1 MVHPGGASPIG
12 GAGQTAVDDGLAGRL
27 HQAGRGAVIKV
38 SSHRRFRAR
47 FAWLA
52 LFALLSNA
60 LLPAVVVAAVGGL
73 NPAYDS
79 LRLGLC
85 RASPDGDSPG
95 KAKPGLSVHHCALCT
110 AAPDILSP
118 GGSAAVARPPMV
130 AVAAFALRRTT
141 ALGDRWRNYRTQPRA
156 PPATA

>member
-1 MVHPGGASPIG
+1 MM
-12 GAGQTAVDDGLAGRL
+12 
-27 HQAGRGAVIKV
+27 KV
-38 SSHRRFRAR
+38 APHRRLRAR

-60 LLPAVVVAAVGGL
+60 VLPTVLVAAVGGL

-85 RASPDGDSPG
+85 RASPDGESPG
-95 KAKPGLSVHHCALCT
+95 KAKPGLSVHHCALCA

-118 GGSAAVARPPMV
+118 GGSAAVA
-130 AVAAFALRRTT
+130 AAHGSPRGARGAPDDGARRSL
-141 ALGDRWRNYRTQPRA
+141 A
-156 PPATA
+156 

>member
-1 MVHPGGASPIG
+1 M
-12 GAGQTAVDDGLAGRL
+12 
-27 HQAGRGAVIKV
+27 IKV
-38 SSHRRFRAR
+38 ISHRRFGAR

-60 LLPAVVVAAVGGL
+60 GLPAVLVAAVEGL

-85 RASPDGDSPG
+85 RASPNGDSPG
-95 KAKPGLSVHHCALCT
+95 KAKPGLPVHHCALCT
-110 AAPDILSP
+110 AAPDGLSP
-118 GGSAAVARPPMV
+118 EGSAAVARQPMV
-130 AVAAFALRRTT
+130 ALAALVVRRTT

-156 PPATA
+156 PPAAA

>member
-1 MVHPGGASPIG
+1 MG

-27 HQAGRGAVIKV
+27 RQVGRGAVIKV
-38 SSHRRFRAR
+38 SSHRRFGAR

-60 LLPAVVVAAVGGL
+60 GLPAVVVAAVGGL

-85 RASPDGDSPG
+85 GASSGGDSPG

-110 AAPDILSP
+110 AADILSP

-130 AVAAFALRRTT
+130 AVAAIALRRTT

-156 PPATA
+156 PPAAA

>member
-1 MVHPGGASPIG
+1 MM
-12 GAGQTAVDDGLAGRL
+12 
-27 HQAGRGAVIKV
+27 KV
-38 SSHRRFRAR
+38 PPHRRLRAR

-60 LLPAVVVAAVGGL
+60 VLPTVLVAAVGGL

-85 RASPDGDSPG
+85 RASPDGESPG

-110 AAPDILSP
+110 AAPDILPP

>member
-1 MVHPGGASPIG
+1 MM
-12 GAGQTAVDDGLAGRL
+12 
-27 HQAGRGAVIKV
+27 KV
-38 SSHRRFRAR
+38 APHRRLRAR

-60 LLPAVVVAAVGGL
+60 VLPTVLVAAVGGL

-85 RASPDGDSPG
+85 RASPDGESPG
-95 KAKPGLSVHHCALCT
+95 KAKPGLSVHHCALCA

-130 AVAAFALRRTT
+130 ALAAPAVRRTM
-141 ALGDRWRNYRTQPRA
+141 ALGARWRDYRTQPRA
-156 PPATA
+156 PPATT

>member
-1 MVHPGGASPIG
+1 MNVARHWLR
-12 GAGQTAVDDGLAGRL
+12 T
-27 HQAGRGAVIKV
+27 
-38 SSHRRFRAR
+38 RFT
-47 FAWLA
+47 WLA

-60 LLPAVVVAAVGGL
+60 GLPALVVAAVGGS

-85 RASPDGDSPG
+85 RASPDGDTPG
-95 KAKPGLSVHHCALCT
+95 KVKSVLSVHHCTLCT
-110 AAPDILSP
+110 AAPDLLSP

-156 PPATA
+156 PPAAA